1 MDSGFVNSLPKLTD
15 DELNQQIQTKQMEV
29 ATEPD
34 NVDFAAALELLNTE
48 LGKRDTIRNS
58 PLALSINGY
67 NDREIQE
74 RISSLQETLTKIKG
88 PISDGGGKLQA
99 SIELLEREV
108 EKRKIDKELSV
119 FKNSKEVCDEFN
131 KLFYID
137 LKERIKNM
145 KSLLAKLPPSDN
157 RGDDLRAAINL
168 AEDIRSTR
176 KKQLQQSRRRSLE
189 LEREQRRRQNPPQYA
204 INTHPGRAIPDCRIF
219 TNLKPQVRWTYMN
232 LTAEFKGVVR
242 SMIGEKD
249 AAKLE
254 TLKGQAQDVF
264 VKIRKICFGDPE
276 LWIDLF
282 EKSESYEILSRVD
295 DSTLKENQDFS
306 FCTVCNKNEMLY
318 NVVVTNCHHP
328 LCLKCFV
335 SACKE
340 MRPCSQCNTT
350 ITAEGSR
357 TAHDTKT
364 KHEEVM
370 EILLTKENDKKVVVF
385 SEFSAPLHKLKASL
399 ESSNIKAW
407 ICIKGKELEGTNSKL
422 IQEFKDSTKGVLLVS
437 LDLLDF
443 LKSQELASAEEW
455 KVIIMSRLPNT
466 VEEKALFVVYESE
479 RTEEM
484 VYYVTASDT
493 FEGSFSINDIG
504 AEGKLSGG
512 EGLDDEDRGILK
524 FSAEDCK
531 KLLKGI
537 DHMVGSQPSVS
548 P

>member
-189 LEREQRRRQNPPQYA
+189 LEREQRRRQNPPQ
-204 INTHPGRAIPDCRIF
+204 
-219 TNLKPQVRWTYMN
+219 
-232 LTAEFKGVVR
+232 VV
-242 SMIGEKD
+242 
-249 AAKLE
+249 
-254 TLKGQAQDVF
+254 
-264 VKIRKICFGDPE
+264 IC
-276 LWIDLF
+276 LF
-282 EKSESYEILSRVD
+282 
-295 DSTLKENQDFS
+295 
-306 FCTVCNKNEMLY
+306 
-318 NVVVTNCHHP
+318 
-328 LCLKCFV
+328 
-335 SACKE
+335 
-340 MRPCSQCNTT
+340 
-350 ITAEGSR
+350 
-357 TAHDTKT
+357 
-364 KHEEVM
+364 
-370 EILLTKENDKKVVVF
+370 
-385 SEFSAPLHKLKASL
+385 
-399 ESSNIKAW
+399 
-407 ICIKGKELEGTNSKL
+407 
-422 IQEFKDSTKGVLLVS
+422 
-437 LDLLDF
+437 
-443 LKSQELASAEEW
+443 
-455 KVIIMSRLPNT
+455 
-466 VEEKALFVVYESE
+466 
-479 RTEEM
+479 
-484 VYYVTASDT
+484 
-493 FEGSFSINDIG
+493 
-504 AEGKLSGG
+504 
-512 EGLDDEDRGILK
+512 LDDD
-524 FSAEDCK
+524 
-531 KLLKGI
+531 
-537 DHMVGSQPSVS
+537 
-548 P
+548 